1 MGEQQNNTKDH
12 ELEKIRLRK
21 MKALIEA
28 QKRQQAAQNQ
38 VASMIEKVNYLL
50 KVVLSPDAYS
60 YLMKLKENEPKV
72 YQYIFNELITSEVI
86 SNIDYLIGIITAR
99 GGVPRRIPLDVIIY
113 LERQAKGIKSQIR
126 IKRSDGEM
134 MDLRSYLTKE

>member
-1 MGEQQNNTKDH
+1 MGEQQNNTEDH

-21 MKALIEA
+21 MKALLEA

-72 YQYIFNELITSEVI
+72 YQYIFNELITPEVI
-86 SNIDYLIGIITAR
+86 SNIDYLISIITAR